1 MDWRGTG
8 RIGTTLCAAGAAAA
22 LILPAPASAQTSAQ
36 AQPLPEEFGIVYREA
51 NPSERQ
57 TI

>member
-22 LILPAPASAQTSAQ
+22 LILPAPASAQSA
-36 AQPLPEEFGIVYREA
+36 AAGTQPLPEEFGIV
-51 NPSERQ
+51 
-57 TI
+57 